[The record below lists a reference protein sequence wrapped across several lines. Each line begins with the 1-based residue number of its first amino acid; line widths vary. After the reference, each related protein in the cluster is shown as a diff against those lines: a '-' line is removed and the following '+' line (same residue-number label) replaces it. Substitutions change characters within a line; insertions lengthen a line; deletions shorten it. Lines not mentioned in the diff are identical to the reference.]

1 VLDNAL
7 HMAARR
13 TQIDLTAERRKRLDE
28 RRRRAA
34 ALNSTFGALPNLQ
47 VPSRGEWE
55 KRAT

>member
-1 VLDNAL
+1 
-7 HMAARR
+7 MAARR